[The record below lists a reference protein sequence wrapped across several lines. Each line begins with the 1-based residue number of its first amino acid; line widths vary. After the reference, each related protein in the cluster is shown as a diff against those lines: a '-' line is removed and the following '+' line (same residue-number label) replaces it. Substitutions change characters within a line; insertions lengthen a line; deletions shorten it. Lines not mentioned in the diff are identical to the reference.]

1 MSITRNQIKKIE
13 DKLIV
18 KKEPPKTPY
27 LAIKGEESWYI
38 VNLKESLQNVRD
50 GKKSRIIYPDSEE
63 GKWLLDEKLVKFVN
77 KPLVLKGYGKS

>member
-1 MSITRNQIKKIE
+1 MSITKNQIKKIE

-27 LAIKGEESWYI
+27 LAIQGEESWYI
-38 VNLKESLQNVRD
+38 INFEETLRNCRD
-50 GKKSRIIYPDSEE
+50 GKDSRIIDPDSEE
-63 GKWLLDEKLVKFVN
+63 GKWLLNEKLVKFVN